1 MSTTDKRMG
10 CVMGALV
17 ADAAALGLHW
27 IYDPARIAEV
37 ADSRGSAAFT
47 PIAKENFD
55 GVPAYFAH
63 GQRQNGQLSQYGE
76 SLLLAVDNINANQ
89 GSLEI
94 PTYQSAF
101 LETFGLGGSY
111 CGYIDRP
118 TRGTLENILAE
129 QLAPSGVEDDQ
140 HPALTRL
147 VPLAAVIDDLEKSQ
161 ASLRAAIE
169 LTNLGEDAIDYG
181 LAFAHLLHRVLHG
194 ESINNAMTQTVAEI
208 SRSDI
213 RENLD
218 AALTTTEANSVVFA
232 ESTERAC
239 HLKQGMPLSFHI
251 LRHAQSYR
259 EAIELNIRAG
269 GDSCGRAMIIG
280 AVYGA
285 SIGANA
291 LPTDWVLQL
300 SEGYSLWQRAEKL
313 TAL

>member
-27 IYDPARIAEV
+27 IYDPARIATV
-37 ADSRGSAAFT
+37 ADTHGSAAFV
-47 PIAKENFD
+47 PITKEHFD

-63 GQRQNGQLSQYGE
+63 EQRQNGQLSQYGE
-76 SLLLAVDNINANQ
+76 CLLLAIDNISANQ
-89 GSLEI
+89 GSLNVA
-94 PTYQSAF
+94 TYQTAF
-101 LETFGLGGSY
+101 VEAFGLGGSY

-118 TRGTLENILAE
+118 TRGCLENILAE

-147 VPLAAVIDDLEKSQ
+147 APLVAVTQDLDASQ

-169 LTNLGEDAIDYG
+169 ITNLGEDAVDYG
-181 LAFAHLLHRVLHG
+181 LAFARLLHRVLNG
-194 ESINNAMTQTVAEI
+194 DSINSALTQTAAEI
-208 SRSDI
+208 SRTDI
-213 RENLD
+213 RENLE
-218 AALTTTEANSVVFA
+218 AALTTNETDSVVFG
-232 ESTERAC
+232 ETTERAC

-251 LRHAQSYR
+251 LHHAQSYR

-285 SIGANA
+285 SIGAEA
-291 LPTDWVLQL
+291 LPTGWVLQMAD
-300 SEGYSLWQRAEKL
+300 SFSLWQRCESLASQ
-313 TAL
+313 